1 MCYDVPMS
9 NREIDEIKAR
19 IDLPDLMREYIKLVP
34 MGTSFKALC
43 PFHHEKSPSLIVNR
57 DRQIWRC
64 FGCNEGGDIFEF
76 LMKVEGLSFPEA
88 LKILAQKAGV
98 ILPRYSQAQSGEE
111 SERDQLLRACDLAT
125 RYWQAVLWESAKAA
139 HAREYLLKRGVTEE
153 TARDFK
159 LGFSVDSWDDLTN
172 FLQKK
177 NVPTRIAVSAGLL
190 IAKDN
195 RHYDRFRGRLMFPI
209 ANIHGQVIGC
219 GARTLSADDPVKYIN
234 TPQTGVYNKSAVLYG
249 LDRAKDA
256 IRRSDACIMVEGY
269 MDVIPAHQAEIK
281 NVISVSG
288 TALTIEQLR
297 LIKRFTSNIILA
309 LDMDTAGQQAAIRS
323 IEVALGEGFT
333 ISVVT
338 LPHGKDP
345 GECIIANPEDFRTAV
360 AQARSVMDYFFD
372 RALGQWDATV
382 TSDRQKLSNFILEK
396 IALLTS
402 PVERDFWMKKLAQ
415 VVGVSESAVREQFA
429 ERKKTVQ
436 RAEAGEVAQE
446 KPDVITRQQ
455 QLSEALLAGIIHRP
469 SELAS
474 VMETVLPEYLDP
486 APLAGLYKSLVL
498 FYNHST
504 DIFAPSAVDKPDF
517 DFYGAFQSWLRDNN
531 LLSDEAET
539 ALRQSFLLAERDFRA
554 LEPKEAAVE
563 IKRLCQQLASEYIT
577 QRIAQLQQLLIV
589 SERQGDAQ
597 TVASISAELATL
609 IKQRFSL

>member
-1 MCYDVPMS
+1 MS
-9 NREIDEIKAR
+9 SREIDEIKAR

-57 DRQIWRC
+57 ERQIWRC

-76 LMKVEGLSFPEA
+76 LMKMEGLSFPEA

-98 ILPRYSQAQSGEE
+98 ILPRYSQSQSGEE

-125 RYWQAVLWESAKAA
+125 RYWQAVLWESAKAS

-159 LGFSVDSWDDLTN
+159 IGFSVDSWDDLTN

-177 NVPTRIAVSAGLL
+177 NVLSRIAVAAGLL

-234 TPQTGVYNKSAVLYG
+234 TPQTGVYNKSAVLYA

-256 IRRSDACIMVEGY
+256 IRRSDACILVEGY
-269 MDVIPAHQAEIK
+269 MDVIPAHQAGIK

-297 LIKRFTSNIILA
+297 LIKRFTSHLILA
-309 LDMDTAGQQAAIRS
+309 LDMDAAGQQAAIRS

-345 GECIIANPEDFRTAV
+345 GECIIASPDDFQTAV
-360 AQARSVMDYFFD
+360 TSARSVMDYFFD
-372 RALGQWDATV
+372 RALEKWDATV
-382 TSDRQKLSNFILEK
+382 TNDRQKLSNFLLEK

-402 PVERDFWMKKLAQ
+402 PVERDFWIKKLAQ
-415 VVGVSESAVREQFA
+415 VVGVSENAVREQFA
-429 ERKKTVQ
+429 ERKKTV
-436 RAEAGEVAQE
+436 AKSETEDTAPTAKPE
-446 KPDVITRQQ
+446 KMTRQQ
-455 QLSEALLAGIIHRP
+455 QLSEALLGGIIRQP
-469 SELAS
+469 SELPEIL
-474 VMETVLPEYLDP
+474 ETVLPEYLEP
-486 APLAGLYKSLVL
+486 PSLAGLYKSLVL
-498 FYNHST
+498 FYNQNT

-517 DFYGAFQSWLRDNN
+517 DFYEAFQSWLRDNN

-577 QRIAQLQQLLIV
+577 QRIAQLQQLLIA
-589 SERQGDAQ
+589 SERQGDTQ
-597 TVASISAELATL
+597 TVATISAELATL